1 MHLYFGLPGQSEIPL
16 RMDILCDESLTFSLF
31 LPFGRCHPGISA
43 AFGVDSNG
51 SAAETSHQPLA
62 SLDTR
67 REG

>member
-1 MHLYFGLPGQSEIPL
+1 
-16 RMDILCDESLTFSLF
+16 MDILCDESLTFSLF